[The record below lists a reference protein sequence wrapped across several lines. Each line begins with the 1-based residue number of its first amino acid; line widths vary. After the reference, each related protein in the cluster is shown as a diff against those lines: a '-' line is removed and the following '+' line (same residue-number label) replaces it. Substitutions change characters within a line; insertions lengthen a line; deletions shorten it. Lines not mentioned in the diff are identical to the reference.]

1 MIITWVNLKQA
12 RLCLTGNVSG
22 VDPWRTWG
30 EEGRLSG
37 LIHLHSNIKGVF
49 ATIVSLIF
57 AGAVQFPLF
66 RVPNH
71 RESRERIIVVGSCS
85 SDVCLVESLAGCDPQ
100 HRLQC
105 GETKA
110 GVGFH

>member
-37 LIHLHSNIKGVF
+37 LIYLHADIKGVF
-49 ATIVSLIF
+49 TTIVNPIF

-71 RESRERIIVVGSCS
+71 RESREGIIVVESRF
-85 SDVCLVESLAGCDPQ
+85 SDVCLVELLAGCCP
-100 HRLQC
+100 
-105 GETKA
+105 
-110 GVGFH
+110 